1 MFKVPLSSRLK
12 TIHLSSE
19 CIITQSPPI
28 VNSIGFVASRAWV
41 VVTFSFILVIISKM
55 IKYEYVQ
62 LVHRRRNFPEKESQR
77 V

>member
-28 VNSIGFVASRAWV
+28 VNYRLLEVLE
-41 VVTFSFILVIISKM
+41 SFIPNLFLETPG
-55 IKYEYVQ
+55 KYG
-62 LVHRRRNFPEKESQR
+62 RRPSLLLLPE
-77 V
+77 